1 MGRHKWFLEPYGAQ
15 LEVAVPD
22 GYRVELYRVDE
33 PSYLDR
39 IIDSFYDYD
48 YSSVTDAFYDFPALR
63 VLFHFI
69 LLGMANFCLKSR
81 GHDNR
86 HIFPAA
92 LMFPVFGELFFAVTA
107 QLEKE
112 ETGLNDYL
120 QLVMLYMAF
129 MGLLVSSA
137 VLQIQFYILQEDQKN
152 KAKCKKGQE
161 AKNKKAKTSEAVIQ
175 QPKEDPRAKGE
186 FESNNSKR
194 LLSITCFAFC
204 FVFVCLFVCFC

>member
-1 MGRHKWFLEPYGAQ
+1 MGRHKWLLDVPHGAQ
-15 LEVAVPD
+15 LEVAVPE
-22 GYRVELYRVDE
+22 GYKLELRRVDESDFE

-39 IIDSFYDYD
+39 IVDQFYDYD

-69 LLGMANFCLKSR
+69 LLGLANFCLKSL

-86 HIFPAA
+86 RTFPAA

-129 MGLLVSSA
+129 IGLLVSSA
-137 VLQIQFYILQEDQKN
+137 VLQIQFYIRQEDQKK
-152 KAKCKKGQE
+152 KAKWKKGQWTNKTKTAQVRIQE
-161 AKNKKAKTSEAVIQ
+161 AK
-175 QPKEDPRAKGE
+175 EDTRAKGE
-186 FESNNSKR
+186 
-194 LLSITCFAFC
+194 
-204 FVFVCLFVCFC
+204 